1 MLCGDVWSYPRVPAG
16 IKAKPL
22 ATRGH
27 SGPHLGYPWSRHLGE
42 MIILFHIFVKIWPY
56 NSQKLQILYR
66 HKRIVQSEGFN
77 NLTGS
82 PCKWWNHKYYLGTS
96 AMIWYCRLV
105 VGEKAS
111 FLPYSDVD
119 GGFQTMFFFMAGK
132 SWIRAFRNFFQ
143 KCSSVFSK
151 NS

>member
-1 MLCGDVWSYPRVPAG
+1 
-16 IKAKPL
+16 
-22 ATRGH
+22 
-27 SGPHLGYPWSRHLGE
+27 

-119 GGFQTMFFFMAGK
+119 GGFQKMFFL
-132 SWIRAFRNFFQ
+132 WLERAELELSGTSSRNGLAFFKKNQ
-143 KCSSVFSK
+143 VTVF
-151 NS
+151 